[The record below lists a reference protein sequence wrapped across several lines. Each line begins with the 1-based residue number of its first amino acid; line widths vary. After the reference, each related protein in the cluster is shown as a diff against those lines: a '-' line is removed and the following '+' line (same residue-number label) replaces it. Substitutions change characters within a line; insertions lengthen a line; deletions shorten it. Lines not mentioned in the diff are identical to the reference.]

1 MAVNLSAL
9 AGAGQQF
16 FTDVGVPLSGGK
28 LYSYA
33 AGTTTPQ
40 ATYTT
45 AAGSIAHANPI
56 ILDSAGRVSTGE
68 IWLTAGSNYKFVL
81 KTSTDTTLATWDN
94 ITGINGTGIT
104 SNASNVQYDPAGTG
118 AVSTTVQA
126 KLRETVS
133 VKDFGATGDGSTD
146 DTTAISNAITYVSTN
161 GGAVYFPAG
170 VYLTSAS
177 LVIDAPNV
185 TLYGDGASQSTIQS
199 NSASFWV
206 IKYTDNADYLTVK
219 NLYIKGNA
227 VDDSTTQYGIGYS
240 VSSFVAPEYVTI
252 SNCRF
257 AYTNSGIVTGSG
269 QYWSI
274 TENNFDNLM
283 GVVSGTGYGV
293 LAAENTA
300 HCLFDSNKFIG
311 SAGKGRHG
319 IYMSVGCSHS
329 IASNN
334 YVSYMNQS
342 AFVCRANVGQPGVTG
357 NVITGNSILG
367 GGTAATV
374 ESSAI
379 SLSGV
384 CSYNTVSNNTI
395 INFDNIGIA
404 VVDAAGGGACTN
416 NTVTGN
422 NVIAAGLTGIQV
434 GGAKYT
440 NLISNYIV
448 NASRLSPGVSRGITI
463 SSAGSWG
470 TTLCENTQIVG
481 NVSMGSDQQSA
492 LQMNTTVPVPIN
504 TYIGGN
510 IFRSGATAGLA
521 VELNQSSVPNIKYI
535 WNTTDSIYSPE
546 NTDAI
551 INYASRVIPINFG
564 TVAVN
569 ATEEYAFTI
578 VGIDTSTN
586 WTVVISPEGAAVA
599 GLMWCGWVSATNTVT
614 VRVANVTTS
623 VIDAGTLN
631 WRATC
636 FKHNS

>member
-81 KTSTDTTLATWDN
+81 KTSTDTTIATWDN

-126 KLRETVS
+126 KLRQTVS

-170 VYLTSAS
+170 TYKTSSTLTISS
-177 LVIDAPNV
+177 PNV
-185 TLYGDGASQSTIQS
+185 TLYGDNKDASIIL
-199 NSASFWV
+199 A
-206 IKYTDNADYLTVK
+206 NADSFNVITIGTGANYTEIRNLCVK
-219 NLYIKGNA
+219 GGATTDTTAQYSILC
-227 VDDSTTQYGIGYS
+227 STAST
-240 VSSFVAPEYVTI
+240 PTKVTI
-252 SNCRF
+252 DNCRLTN
-257 AYTNSGIVTGSG
+257 ANSGISIGSG
-269 QYWSI
+269 TYWSV
-274 TENNFDNLM
+274 TNNQFDTLI
-283 GVVSGTGYGV
+283 GKTSGRGYGV
-293 LAAENTA
+293 LSPENSQFGIISGNHFVGTT
-300 HCLFDSNKFIG
+300 NN
-311 SAGKGRHG
+311 GRHG
-319 IYMSVGCSHS
+319 VYLSVACSNTLV
-329 IASNN
+329 SNN
-334 YVSYMNQS
+334 IVDSFNQS
-342 AFVCRANVGQPGVTG
+342 AFVISSTSAQPGCFQ
-357 NVITGNSILG
+357 NVITSNIIRN
-367 GGTAATV
+367 GGTVGTV
-374 ESSAI
+374 ESSGI
-379 SLSGV
+379 VIDGN
-384 CSYNTVSNNTI
+384 CGYNTVSNNNILNFQNSGIIANDAGMGGLCINNVISGNTI
-395 INFDNIGIA
+395 INA
-404 VVDAAGGGACTN
+404 Y
-416 NTVTGN
+416 
-422 NVIAAGLTGIQV
+422 LTGIDII
-434 GGAKYT
+434 GAKYT
-440 NLISNYIV
+440 SITNNYIY
-448 NASRLSPGVSRGITI
+448 NASV
-463 SSAGSWG
+463 SSAGTYRGIRITSAGSFG
-470 TTLCENTQIVG
+470 TQVCNSTKVVG
-481 NVSMGSDQQSA
+481 NVSSGTGQASA
-492 LQMNTTVPVPIN
+492 LQMNTSAPVPTN
-504 TYIGGN
+504 TYIAGN
-510 IFRSGATAGLA
+510 NFQSGATSGLA
-521 VELNQSSVPNIKYI
+521 VELNLSSIPTTTYI
-535 WNTTDSIYSPE
+535 WNGSDATYTASGTDS
-546 NTDAI
+546 I